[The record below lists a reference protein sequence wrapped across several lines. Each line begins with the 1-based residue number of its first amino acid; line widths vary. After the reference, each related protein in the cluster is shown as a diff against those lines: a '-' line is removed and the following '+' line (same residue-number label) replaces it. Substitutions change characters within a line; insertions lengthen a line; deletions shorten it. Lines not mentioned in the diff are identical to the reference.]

1 MFEEMKLHVILEKQ
15 AEGGFVAYVP
25 ELPGCH
31 TQGETRAEA
40 LSNVREAKD
49 LYLEVVREKKA
60 VGLPKVEVLPLV
72 G

>member
-1 MFEEMKLHVILEKQ
+1 MTRHIILEKQ
-15 AEGGFVAYVP
+15 AEGGFVAYIP

-40 LSNVREAKD
+40 IRNIKEACE
-49 LYLEVVREKKA
+49 LYLEVLKGKNVRS
-60 VGLPKVEVLPLV
+60 LQKVEVIPIP

>member
-1 MFEEMKLHVILEKQ
+1 MTRHIILEKQ
-15 AEGGFVAYVP
+15 AEGGFVAYIP

-40 LSNVREAKD
+40 IRNIKEACE
-49 LYLEVVREKKA
+49 LYLEVLKDKNVRS
-60 VGLPKVEVLPLV
+60 LQKVEVIPIP